1 MGSSDLQ
8 SDQTPVR
15 RLTSIYGREQPV
27 SMVPTV
33 PIFANVD
40 ASFGKSIRVIT
51 LDLRT
56 ADYRGH

>member
-1 MGSSDLQ
+1 
-8 SDQTPVR
+8 
-15 RLTSIYGREQPV
+15 
-27 SMVPTV
+27 MVPTV

-40 ASFGKSIRVIT
+40 ASFGKSIKVIT